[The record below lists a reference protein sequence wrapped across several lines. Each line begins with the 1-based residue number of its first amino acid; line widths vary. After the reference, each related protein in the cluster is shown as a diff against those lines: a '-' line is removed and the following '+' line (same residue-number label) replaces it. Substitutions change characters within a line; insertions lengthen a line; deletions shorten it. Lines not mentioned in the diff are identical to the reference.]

1 MPLRYSRARRAFER
15 FRHMDTRT
23 NVFEREWDCFKC
35 LYWHDK
41 REEPGGET
49 VFEFGFWT
57 GRRDQY
63 HTCKL
68 VFPRWEVKQTAS
80 LVVATHETRGVSG
93 PPLVTHSFELRSF
106 DRLVDVLD
114 SCRWYG
120 DMGIGRIPHVW
131 REDQLG
137 LYVRWEE

>member
-1 MPLRYSRARRAFER
+1 
-15 FRHMDTRT
+15 MDTRT
-23 NVFEREWDCFKC
+23 DAFDRRWDCFQC

-57 GRRDQY
+57 GRRDMY
-63 HTCKL
+63 HMCTL
-68 VFPRWEVKQTAS
+68 VFPQWEVKQTAS
-80 LVVATHETRGVSG
+80 LVVRTHETRGASG
-93 PPLVTHSFELRSF
+93 PPLVTRTFELRSF
-106 DRLVDVLD
+106 DRLVDVLN

-120 DMGIGRIPHVW
+120 DIGIGRIPHVW

-137 LYVRWEE
+137 LYIKWEE